1 MKRDVT
7 LVLILLVALTAVV
20 LLSRS
25 LDARDT
31 RASANYPEDR
41 LYLSGPTAR
50 RLTLAFNGL
59 AADWYWMRSLQYVGR
74 EIVTYQDTHE
84 GQFALGDLSTL
95 DLKLLPSLLQVTTT
109 LDPQFSAAY
118 EYGAVLLPEINP
130 DEAVSL
136 LNKGIAANPSSWK
149 LYQHLG
155 YIHWQ
160 RQDYEKASEA
170 YAAGSKQ
177 PGAPNWMAAMAARMK
192 ADRGSRE
199 SAREMYRHLAES
211 SNDNAIK
218 EMVAYQLMR
227 LDWLD
232 DQDEIRHVLR
242 YVENHSPDK
251 RCPESWRGLF
261 EELPGTRL
269 RFDSAS
275 GAPVDPSGVPYVLVK
290 GRCEVELDPNSKVP
304 R

>member
-1 MKRDVT
+1 MKRDFT

-25 LDARDT
+25 LDARGAG
-31 RASANYPEDR
+31 ASAKYGEDQ
-41 LYLSGPTAR
+41 LYLSGPTAK

-59 AADWYWMRSLQYVGR
+59 AADWYWMRSLQYVGGK
-74 EIVTYQDTHE
+74 VVAYQDTHE
-84 GQFALGDLSTL
+84 GQFALDNLSTL

-177 PGAPNWMAAMAARMK
+177 PGAPDWMTAMAARMK

-211 SNDNAIK
+211 SNDNAIN
-218 EMVAYQLMR
+218 EMVAHQIMR
-227 LDWLD
+227 LQWLD
-232 DQDEIRHVLR
+232 DRDEITHVLR
-242 YVENHSPDK
+242 YLENHSPYE
-251 RCPESWRGLF
+251 RCPESWRGVF
-261 EELPGTRL
+261 AEFPGTRL

-275 GAPVDPSGVPYVLVK
+275 GAPLDPSGIPYLLVK
-290 GRCEVELDPNSKVP
+290 GRCEVELDPNSRVP